1 MTRIKITS
9 KQLLEIVQL
18 ARRRSFLN
26 VFEASGFE
34 SFAAKSNLP
43 PPPPSITLGF
53 DDDDEEE
60 KEEENYKGGRKKP
73 YYEADPPSILGKIA
87 FAPQRKGDG
96 VPPEDN
102 LDLENSMIK
111 DFNEYINT
119 SGRDL
124 DSKTLKAL
132 QYIIS
137 KNEYDDV
144 VMEPE
149 PSDQLHRGMVL
160 PTEAMEKL
168 AERAGLDMDEIRAG
182 SKYEVDFVF
191 QPRPGIMA
199 TSWSF
204 DPKVAAGFSRRPASS
219 KGKFYS
225 IILNARASNN
235 PNKFVDINPLYDVVK
250 AEHMSGEKEAI
261 GLGDIKVSFF
271 EIVNIFDNQ
280 IEYEPLNTKSGFDM
294 WLDKKKEP
302 PRNLSVV
309 D

>member
-1 MTRIKITS
+1 MS
-9 KQLLEIVQL
+9 
-18 ARRRSFLN
+18 
-26 VFEASGFE
+26 EASGFE
-34 SFAAKSNLP
+34 SFAAKSGVP
-43 PPPPSITLGF
+43 HPPPSIMLNF
-53 DDDDEEE
+53 DDDEWE
-60 KEEENYKGGRKKP
+60 KDEENYKGGRKKP

-87 FAPQRKGDG
+87 FAPQRSGDG
-96 VPPEDN
+96 VPSEDN

-124 DSKTLKAL
+124 DAKTLKAL
-132 QYIIS
+132 QHIIS

-149 PSDQLHRGMVL
+149 PGDQLYRGMVL
-160 PTEAMEKL
+160 PSEAMEKL
-168 AERAGLDMDEIRAG
+168 ADRAGLDMEEIRNG
-182 SKYEVDFVF
+182 GKYEVNFTF
-191 QPRPGIMA
+191 QPRSGIMA

-225 IILNARASNN
+225 IILTAQASKN

-261 GLGDIKVSFF
+261 GLGDIAVSSF
-271 EIVNIFDNQ
+271 IVVNIFESQ
-280 IEYEPLNTKSGFDM
+280 VEYEPLTTKSGFDM
-294 WLDKKKEP
+294 MIDKMKELP
-302 PRNLSVV
+302 KNSSVV